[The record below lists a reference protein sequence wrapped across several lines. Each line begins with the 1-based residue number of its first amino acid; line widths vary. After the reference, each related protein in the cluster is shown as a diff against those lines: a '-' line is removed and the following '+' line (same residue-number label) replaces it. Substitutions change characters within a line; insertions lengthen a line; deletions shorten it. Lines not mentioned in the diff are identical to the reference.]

1 MKKSNPVN
9 IVLIIIFT
17 IALTAAALTG
27 CSKSTAAGDTAQAPA
42 PSTDGSGNAP
52 QGRGFNQEE
61 MKKQVQSSIQSLVDD
76 GTITKDQAAKIE
88 EAYFPNTGRPG
99 GQPRSNNGQQ
109 GGRQANG
116 QNDQQ
121 NGQQGNSQNN
131 QQNDQQGS
139 GQNAQ
144 QDSQPNGQQ
153 NNGQGGRQ
161 GRARFN
167 PLSKLVEDGT
177 ITQAQA
183 DKVMQKIQEGFP
195 RRNDSSQPS
204 GT

>member
-42 PSTDGSGNAP
+42 PSTDGSGSAP
-52 QGRGFNQEE
+52 QGSGFNQEE
-61 MKKQVQSSIQSLVDD
+61 MKKQVQSSIQSLVED

-88 EAYFPNTGRPG
+88 EAYFSNTGRPG
-99 GQPRSNNGQQ
+99 GQRRSNNGQQ
-109 GGRQANG
+109 AGGQS
-116 QNDQQ
+116 
-121 NGQQGNSQNN
+121 GQQGNSQNN
-131 QQNDQQGS
+131 QQNGQQSS

-195 RRNDSSQPS
+195 RRNDSQPS
-204 GT
+204 GA